1 MQGKCIVAKEI
12 ALDHQCAKSIKR
24 WECSSECKPIS
35 KGEVDAI
42 LSLKMA
48 FQLSVEKVR
57 AALATCHYGCP
68 YGHYTKLEGST
79 PVYRK
84 GHPII
89 CHSGSECSSQLRILR
104 AASTHF
110 PVLRNILHGVHNAI
124 ECHKCVLGIDTAL
137 SVGDYK
143 ALMRLS
149 NIGKIEYLL
158 SNDVDVKYEHCIG
171 SYSVSREP
179 DLEKHLVITHAALIT
194 ILEKEINDF
203 PEHACCCC
211 ERLHQRKSVSVVR
224 FTDDFNSDVWTE
236 LKCFILQLLQAKH
249 CICAL
254 IVSQ

>member
-1 MQGKCIVAKEI
+1 M
-12 ALDHQCAKSIKR
+12 LR

-35 KGEVDAI
+35 KGEVAAI

-57 AALATCHYGCP
+57 AALATCDYGCP

-89 CHSGSECSSQLRILR
+89 CHSGNECSSELRILR

-110 PVLRNILHGVHNAI
+110 PVLRNFLRGVHNAI

-143 ALMRLS
+143 ALLRLS
-149 NIGKIEYLL
+149 NIEYLL

-194 ILEKEINDF
+194 ILEMISQSM
-203 PEHACCCC
+203 H
-211 ERLHQRKSVSVVR
+211 VVVR
-224 FTDDFNSDVWTE
+224 G
-236 LKCFILQLLQAKH
+236 FIRESLYQ
-249 CICAL
+249 
-254 IVSQ
+254 